1 MRKSTL
7 LLVVLA
13 LGLGGSVYYYEFKR
27 TPTPKKAEDE
37 SNPAFSFHAEDV
49 KSLEFARSGQTI
61 SIEKRDGKWLITQPV
76 ETRADSSVIEGI
88 ATELARARISRTLP
102 ASPDRLAAYGLTNPE
117 VTLDLR
123 LQNGAKHQLKLG
135 SKDYTGG
142 SVYAILDE
150 NKEVAL
156 LPAAIL
162 SETDKPLDDLRDR
175 NVLDLAS
182 DDVAAFTLKGP
193 SGEIAAVRQ
202 DSGWKLDKPR
212 AVAADTSQVDSL
224 LAQATSAKMTGVESE
239 DAAHLSKYGLENPS
253 LSFEARTKTGEL
265 RKLIFGKRA
274 GSDYFARDTSRPM
287 VFRTSEDFYKKLDVK
302 FFDLRDKSL
311 VQFEAGEVT
320 RVEVRNGNQ
329 TIVVVQK
336 NANEWALEQPGDNK
350 GKAVQS
356 WKLLDPLLE
365 ARAEEIY
372 DQPPPSIASRLSK
385 PAVEVTLTF
394 KSGKS
399 AKISVSSE
407 SGGFAYART
416 SDSAAVYK
424 LSKKTSDDLNFK
436 VSDLLI

>member
-13 LGLGGSVYYYEFKR
+13 LGLGGFVYYYEFKR
-27 TPTPKKAEDE
+27 TPPPKKAEDE
-37 SNPAFSFHAEDV
+37 SKPAFSFHAEDV

-76 ETRADSSVIEGI
+76 ETRADASVIEGI

-102 ASPDRLAAYGLTNPE
+102 ASPDRLAAYGLTSPE

-123 LQNGAKHQLKLG
+123 LQNGAKHQVKLG
-135 SKDYTGG
+135 SKDYTGV
-142 SVYAILDE
+142 SVYGIVDG
-150 NKEVAL
+150 NKDVAL
-156 LPAAIL
+156 LPAALL
-162 SETDKPLDDLRDR
+162 SEIDKPLDDLRDR
-175 NVLDLAS
+175 SVLDVTS

-193 SGEIAAVRQ
+193 SGEIAAVRR
-202 DSGWKLDKPR
+202 DSGWKLEKPR
-212 AVAADTSQVDSL
+212 AVAADTSQIESL
-224 LAQATSAKMTGVESE
+224 LAQVTAAKMAGVESE

-253 LSFEARTKTGEL
+253 LSFEARTKTGEV
-265 RKLIFGKRA
+265 RKLIFGKKA

-287 VFRTSEDFYKKLDVK
+287 VFRASENLHKKLDVK

-311 VQFEAGEVT
+311 VQFEGGDVT

-329 TIVVVQK
+329 TIVAVQK
-336 NANEWALEQPGDNK
+336 SANEWVLEQPGDNK

-372 DQPPPSIASRLSK
+372 DQPPPSIASRFSK

-399 AKISVSSE
+399 TKISVSSE

-424 LSKKTSDDLNFK
+424 LGKKAFDDLNFK